1 LHYKKQGTLQS
12 SGDALSVFTDSEL
25 FLETAQTP
33 LEKSERIKSRETDSS
48 KEMSEIVS
56 YLTIRSNSDSRI
68 WG

>member
-1 LHYKKQGTLQS
+1 M
-12 SGDALSVFTDSEL
+12 SVFTDSES
-25 FLETAQTP
+25 FVESAQAP
-33 LEKSERIKSRETDSS
+33 LDKSERIKSKETDES